1 MTDELEIWITES
13 SHYVVEDPGRFNV
26 RRDNVLLPRNRRID
40 GYVVV
45 EFSPWVTVVAITQ
58 EQQLVLV
65 RQYRHALGQINLEL
79 PGGACDEDEDP
90 LAAGKRELLEETG
103 YGGGDWSRILTV
115 APNPAIQNN
124 WDHFVLAKGVRLLG
138 EPSPD
143 DTEDLVV
150 ELRPRESVHGLI
162 SSGEIVHALHVGA
175 LYAYLAAEASR

>member
-1 MTDELEIWITES
+1 MTNEPQAWITES

-26 RRDNVLLPRNRRID
+26 RRDNVLLSRERRID

-58 EQQLVLV
+58 EHQLVLV

-79 PGGACDEDEDP
+79 PGGGCGEDEDP
-90 LAAGKRELLEETG
+90 ITAGRRELLEETG
-103 YGGGDWSRILTV
+103 YGGGDWQRILTV

-124 WDHFVLAKGVRLLG
+124 WDHFIVATDVRSLG
-138 EPSPD
+138 DPSPD

-150 ELRPRESVHGLI
+150 ELRPRESIHELI

-175 LYAYLAAEASR
+175 LYAYLARADAL